1 MLEPSRADSSN
12 VSPVAPE
19 EASTGVETL
28 RGVAC
33 LLIVALH
40 VIGSSA
46 TSGLRLGEGTLYRE
60 FADLFTPLR
69 VPLFTFLSG
78 FVYAYFPAVSGR
90 TGEFLRKKVARIGL
104 PFITVSTIYF
114 LLTFMAGDVN
124 GRLPVEDFWRIYLF
138 PYVHFWFLQAIALI
152 FLVTAVLERVGA
164 LARPGAFAAVLGVA
178 TVASF
183 LVGGI
188 TYDSF
193 LSYDNA
199 IYLAPFFLLGL
210 GANRFRGI
218 VASRSVA
225 YACIALFVVSFAMHA
240 DIVWTLG
247 ASTPTAINLAV
258 GLSGSLA
265 LLYVM
270 PRLRWLEL
278 IGAYSFTIYLFH
290 PFAVAPSRKVLESL
304 GVDSPGV
311 LFAMGVVAGVLCP
324 ILLERVARQWPVARR
339 WLLGL
344 SASRYRAR
352 TAKFA

>member
-1 MLEPSRADSSN
+1 MLEPTLARHSR
-12 VSPVAPE
+12 PTTRE
-19 EASTGVETL
+19 ESATSVETL

-78 FVYAYFPAVSGR
+78 FVYAYFPAVIGR
-90 TGEFLRKKVARIGL
+90 TGEFLRKKIARIGL
-104 PFITVSTIYF
+104 PFITVSTLYF

-124 GRLPVEDFWRIYLF
+124 GRLPLEDFWRIYLF

-152 FLVTAVLERVGA
+152 FVVTALLDRAGA
-164 LARPGAFAAVLGVA
+164 MARPAAFAAVFAVA

-199 IYLAPFFLLGL
+199 IYLSPFFLLGL
-210 GANRFRGI
+210 GANRFRSV

-225 YACIALFVVSFAMHA
+225 YACMALFAVSFAMHA
-240 DIVWTLG
+240 DLVWAVG
-247 ASTPTAINLAV
+247 ASTPTAIKLAV

-265 LLYVM
+265 LLYLM

-290 PFAVAPSRKVLESL
+290 PFAVAPSRMVLERL
-304 GVDSPGV
+304 GVDAPSV
-311 LFAMGVVAGVLCP
+311 LFAVGVTAGVLCP

-344 SASRYRAR
+344 SVSRHPAR

>member
-1 MLEPSRADSSN
+1 MPEPISAHYATTRPATR
-12 VSPVAPE
+12 E
-19 EASTGVETL
+19 EATTSVETL

-40 VIGSSA
+40 VIGSSD

-78 FVYAYFPAVSGR
+78 FVYAYFPAIPGR
-90 TGEFLRKKVARIGL
+90 TGEFVRKKLARIGL
-104 PFITVSTIYF
+104 PFVTVSTLYF
-114 LLTFMAGDVN
+114 LLTFFAGDVN
-124 GRLPVEDFWRIYLF
+124 GRLPLEEFWRIYVF

-152 FLVTAVLERVGA
+152 FAVTALLERLGA
-164 LARPGAFAAVLGVA
+164 MARPATFAAVLAVA

-183 LVGGI
+183 LVGGV

-210 GANRFRGI
+210 GANRFSSV
-218 VASRSVA
+218 VASGRAA
-225 YACIALFVVSFAMHA
+225 YACMALFFVSFAIHA
-240 DIVWTLG
+240 DAVWALG
-247 ASTPTAINLAV
+247 VETPTAIKLAV

-290 PFAVAPSRKVLESL
+290 PFAVAPSRKVLEGL
-304 GVDSPGV
+304 GVEAPSV
-311 LFAMGVVAGVLCP
+311 LFAAGLTAGVLCP
-324 ILLERVARQWPVARR
+324 ILLERVAGRWPVARR

-344 SASRYRAR
+344 SVARRRPR
-352 TAKFA
+352 TARFA